1 MQCLKSLIQY
11 DFVQTSSGH
20 GYSSRLSE
28 SRLVGGGS
36 SLAHWKA
43 IEVVAVL
50 DLTVENWSHTSL
62 PAEPVDNCAV
72 WKLAGMIIFDSGI
85 FLLAGPILCAFHR
98 RMYVV
103 PYSAFA
109 TVMTPPS
116 FTCAVRRTG
125 RDYTVAE
132 GYIKTRYTPL
142 GLHSIH
148 HLYDLLCP
156 HHDLHSVEL

>member
-72 WKLAGMIIFDSGI
+72 
-85 FLLAGPILCAFHR
+85 
-98 RMYVV
+98 
-103 PYSAFA
+103 
-109 TVMTPPS
+109 
-116 FTCAVRRTG
+116 
-125 RDYTVAE
+125 
-132 GYIKTRYTPL
+132 
-142 GLHSIH
+142 
-148 HLYDLLCP
+148 
-156 HHDLHSVEL
+156 